1 MKESKDIWM
10 VDLILHIGAGFETT
24 KFLNELHIIQNHH
37 FVCYIKMFQIL
48 AWVLTKRK
56 FSSNIIVDP
65 ERSTTKFLQYFVI
78 NAVGKIVICS
88 RSTWT
93 RLSVEVNLL
102 HRLTDIDHRK
112 SDNAKK
118 SAVEILI
125 TFKYNQVSV
134 SDPIFKNV
142 RGVAAGLR
150 LVT

>member
-1 MKESKDIWM
+1 M

-37 FVCYIKMFQIL
+37 FVCYVKMFHIL
-48 AWVLTKRK
+48 AWVLTKRI

-102 HRLTDIDHRK
+102 YRLTGIDYNRK
-112 SDNAKK
+112 SDDAKI